1 MTSSL
6 LNQPLLVLTNVPQQ
20 ALAEAMARNLV
31 EQGLAACV
39 NILPPVTSIY
49 RWQGQVEQAS
59 EIPLLIK
66 TTQARY
72 QELEQAILQAHPY
85 EVPEIVALP
94 LAAGLPLYLAWM
106 QHETVKPLQA

>member
-6 LNQPLLVLTNVPQQ
+6 MNQPLLVLTNVPQQ
-20 ALAEAMARNLV
+20 ALADAMARGLV
-31 EQGLAACV
+31 ERGLAACV
-39 NILPPVTSIY
+39 NILPPVASIY

-72 QELEQAILQAHPY
+72 QELEQAILQLHPY

-94 LAAGLPLYLAWM
+94 LAAGLPAYLAWM
-106 QHETVKPLQA
+106 QHETAKPLQV

>member
-1 MTSSL
+1 
-6 LNQPLLVLTNVPQQ
+6 
-20 ALAEAMARNLV
+20 MARQLV

-39 NILPPVTSIY
+39 NILPPVASIY

-72 QELEQAILQAHPY
+72 QEIEQAILQAHPY

-94 LAAGLPLYLAWM
+94 LAAGLPAYLAWM
-106 QHETVKPLQA
+106 QHETGKPLQA